1 MSERERLESELYERW
16 APALESDGGIA
27 DEHAAYTTAIVL
39 ENYFNYLSRHPILI
53 AEDKMQTD
61 AFTGVNLALIGIIR
75 RVIPEILAANELVGM
90 QAMPTPK
97 SPIFTMQF
105 YRDDAKGN
113 TLQGQEI
120 WKPYTQQPTEI
131 GETFDYSSGAIKEVF
146 DVAAGMAGL
155 VSGVGSNAQQSN
167 GTFQIGTGGVI
178 KLNWAL
184 RGNQNR
190 DKASGFIPDQTAFVL
205 PGSIN
210 IVAKDGSG
218 NVTYRGYFAG
228 SPYGSGSE
236 NAVET
241 PVAPVTVTT
250 PAVLTYG
257 ANNSAI
263 TITPPV
269 LSVAPASLEVSYEIS
284 FEGDANQPE
293 MTFKITDQTI
303 GLIKRMLRG
312 RYTLDSAFDVNVLH
326 GINLENEMTN
336 MIKLDLTN
344 GISREII
351 DDLRKMA
358 GIRKNLD
365 MNAYVS
371 GTPGMSTYDNYNDA
385 YLVMLDWINRL
396 SAEIANR
403 TRLSRGNWVVA
414 NPVTI
419 SFLDR
424 VPGFVGSGVNGN
436 ERGIGY
442 VGHLG
447 GRLKFYA
454 DPQYPIGEFLIGR
467 KGTTPSENGYL
478 HCPYLPITASPTMHN
493 QLTGDPIKI
502 FYTRYGKTFRAFNK
516 ETKKFNDNVIL
527 NGENHYARL
536 VVTSNTPNFT
546 AQALTPAN
554 PA

>member
-39 ENYFNYLSRHPILI
+39 ENYFNYLSQHPILI

-131 GETFDYSSGAIKEVF
+131 GETFDYSSGIIREVF
-146 DVAAGMAGL
+146 VDGANPVPATAPNVQNNSGFWTVDIGGAG
-155 VSGVGSNAQQSN
+155 
-167 GTFQIGTGGVI
+167 II
-178 KLNWAL
+178 KLNWAI

-210 IVAKDGSG
+210 ITVKNSSG
-218 NVTYRGYFAG
+218 TVIAQGYFAE
-228 SPYGSGSE
+228 SAYGSGSALPWVQTFFGAPITFTLDQGDRNE
-236 NAVET
+236 NININ
-241 PVAPVTVTT
+241 VAAGLAATD
-250 PAVLTYG
+250 
-257 ANNSAI
+257 
-263 TITPPV
+263 TI
-269 LSVAPASLEVSYEIS
+269 EVSYEIS

-293 MTFKITDQTI
+293 MTFRITDQTI

-351 DDLRKMA
+351 DDLRKLA

-365 MNAYVS
+365 LSTYT
-371 GTPGMSTYDNYNDA
+371 GPTPGATMSINGNYNDA

-467 KGTTPSENGYL
+467 KGTTPTENGYL

-516 ETKKFNDNVIL
+516 ETKKFNDNAIL

>member
-39 ENYFNYLSRHPILI
+39 ENYFNYLSQHPILI

-113 TLQGQEI
+113 TLPGQEI
-120 WKPYTQQPTEI
+120 WKPYTQQPTAI
-131 GETFDYSSGAIKEVF
+131 GEPFDYSSGVIREVF
-146 DVAAGMAGL
+146 VDGPNPVSATAPNVQNNSGFWTVDIDGAG
-155 VSGVGSNAQQSN
+155 
-167 GTFQIGTGGVI
+167 TI
-178 KLNWAL
+178 KLNWAI

-210 IVAKDGSG
+210 ITVKNSSG
-218 NVTYRGYFAG
+218 TVIAQGYFAD
-228 SPYGSGSE
+228 SAYGSGAAIPWVQTFGAPRTFTLDQGDRNE
-236 NAVET
+236 NIDINIPTGLAAT
-241 PVAPVTVTT
+241 D
-250 PAVLTYG
+250 
-257 ANNSAI
+257 
-263 TITPPV
+263 TI
-269 LSVAPASLEVSYEIS
+269 EVSYEIS

-293 MTFKITDQTI
+293 MTFRITDQTI
-303 GLIKRMLRG
+303 SLIKRMLRG

-365 MNAYVS
+365 LSTYT
-371 GTPGMSTYDNYNDA
+371 GPTPGATMSINGNYNDA

-467 KGTTPSENGYL
+467 KGTTPTENGYL

-546 AQALTPAN
+546 AQALTDPMTA
-554 PA
+554 

>member
-39 ENYFNYLSRHPILI
+39 ENYFNYLSQHPILI

-131 GETFDYSSGAIKEVF
+131 GETFDYSSGVIREVF
-146 DVAAGMAGL
+146 VDGANPVSATAPNVQNNSGFWTVDVDGAG
-155 VSGVGSNAQQSN
+155 
-167 GTFQIGTGGVI
+167 TI
-178 KLNWAL
+178 KLNWAI

-210 IVAKDGSG
+210 ITVKNSSG
-218 NVTYRGYFAG
+218 TVIAQGYFAE
-228 SPYGSGSE
+228 SAYGSGSALPWVQTFGAPITFTLDQGDRNE
-236 NAVET
+236 NIDIN
-241 PVAPVTVTT
+241 VAAGLAATD
-250 PAVLTYG
+250 
-257 ANNSAI
+257 
-263 TITPPV
+263 TI
-269 LSVAPASLEVSYEIS
+269 EVSYEIS

-293 MTFKITDQTI
+293 MTFRITDQTI

-351 DDLRKMA
+351 DDLRKLA

-365 MNAYVS
+365 LSTYT
-371 GTPGMSTYDNYNDA
+371 GPTPGATMSINGNYNDA

-467 KGTTPSENGYL
+467 KGTTPTENGYL
-478 HCPYLPITASPTMHN
+478 HSPYLPITASPTMHN